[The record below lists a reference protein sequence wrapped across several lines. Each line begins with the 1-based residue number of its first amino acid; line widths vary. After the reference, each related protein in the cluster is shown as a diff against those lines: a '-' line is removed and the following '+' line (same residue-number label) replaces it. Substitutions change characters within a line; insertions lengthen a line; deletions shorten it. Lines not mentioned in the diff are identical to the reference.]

1 MNFLGQQANYKN
13 SVFVV
18 VPVPHEATTTYEK
31 GTKNGPAA
39 ILKASE
45 QVEEFDEELGYET
58 YAKAGIHTLKPA
70 AITGLGSRI
79 AGVLKDKKIPVILG
93 GEHSITP
100 IALKAF
106 AKKHRNLS
114 VLQFDAHADL
124 RNSYLGRKDSHA
136 CVMRRV
142 LEICPAVQVGIR
154 NISGEGYEFAR
165 KTGQLKKIHW
175 AEHLEAT
182 EQITA
187 QLSKNVYISFDL
199 DAFDPAIMSTGTPEP
214 GGLLWYE
221 AMDILKAVCREKNVV
236 GFDVMELLPR
246 NGEIASDFTAAKL
259 AYKIMGFITSKTLRL

>member
-1 MNFLGQQANYKN
+1 LGEQADYKG
-13 SVFVV
+13 STFVI
-18 VPVPHEATTTYEK
+18 VPVPYEATTTYGK

-39 ILKASE
+39 ILKASQ

-58 YAKAGIHTLKPA
+58 YAKAKIHTLKPVSVPS
-70 AITGLGSRI
+70 LQSR
-79 AGVLKDKKIPVILG
+79 VTSLLNDKKTPVILG

-100 IALKAF
+100 VAVKAF
-106 AKKHRNLS
+106 AKEYKKLS
-114 VLQFDAHADL
+114 VLQLDAHADL
-124 RNSYLGRKDSHA
+124 RNSYVGSKNNHA

-154 NISGEGYEFAR
+154 NISKEGHTFAK

-182 EQITA
+182 EQITT
-187 QLSKNVYISFDL
+187 QLSENVYISFDL

-236 GFDVMELLPR
+236 GFDVTELLPR
-246 NGEIASDFTAAKL
+246 KGDISSDFTAAKL
-259 AYKIMGFITSKTLRL
+259 VYKIMGYISAKS